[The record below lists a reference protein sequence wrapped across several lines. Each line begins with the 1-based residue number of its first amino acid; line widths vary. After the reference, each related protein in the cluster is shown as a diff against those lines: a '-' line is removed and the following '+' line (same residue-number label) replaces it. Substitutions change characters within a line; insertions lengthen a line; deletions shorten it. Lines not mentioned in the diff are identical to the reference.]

1 MYYMYVNIILINS
14 HAIITFDFDG
24 LMPFVDSSIL

>member
-24 LMPFVDSSIL
+24 LMPFVNNSIL